1 MKINLYL
8 IRHGESLAN
17 ISNLEKIFK
26 DPNLSENG
34 VKQCYE
40 LRDFLKKEGF
50 LKGNFKIFTSIL
62 VRTQETALLSIPKK
76 KIYISNHLKE
86 LGHILQLKTF
96 WKGSNFPRNIKIQQE
111 NIKKTIK
118 KPFLHRLSYERGIL
132 DKKDNYIESV
142 YYQEGDI
149 ETFLEENKLKFKE
162 GMTIFIFC
170 HGKLIRKFLKIKEK
184 NKNCTVFHITN
195 QRDNTFSIDDLLK
208 KKQYNIIFR
217 PLL

>member
-40 LRDFLKKEGF
+40 LNDFFKKEGF
-50 LKGNFKIFTSIL
+50 LKGKFKIFTSIL

-111 NIKKTIK
+111 NMKKIIK
-118 KPFLHRLSYERGIL
+118 KPFLHRLSYEKGII
-132 DKKDNYIESV
+132 DKKDNYTESV
-142 YYQEGDI
+142 FYQEGDI
-149 ETFLEENKLKFKE
+149 ETFLKENQSKFKE

-184 NKNCTVFHITN
+184 NKNCSVFHITN
-195 QRDNTFSIDDLLK
+195 QKDETFSIDNLSK
-208 KKQYNIIFR
+208 KKQFKIIFR
-217 PLL
+217 PQL